1 MSVTEPPESPVKR
14 VDVDHDTDRDAPPR
28 SDQPQ
33 DARRSLD
40 QAQTAA
46 QGAII
51 AFTGGGSAGHVTPN
65 LALIDAW
72 QRQGG
77 EAIYLGRAESVE
89 SQLLADVDRVP
100 FIKIPSE
107 RLRRYFHWGNFI
119 MPFIVIWGTLRA
131 ALALRKHRPQLLF
144 SKGGFVALPVVIGAW
159 LNRIPVI
166 IHESDGS
173 LGLANRLSLPFT
185 RVVCVAQQR
194 AMRAVKHRDVRV
206 TGAPLRR
213 DFLEPQPERA
223 GQLFN
228 LEGARPLLVIFG
240 GSQGAQR
247 INEAVWSALERL
259 LSIYEVLHVVGPDK
273 RVTDYDQEY
282 RDLGY
287 HQHEY
292 ITEGFADLLAR
303 AHLVVGRAGA
313 NAIAEL
319 ITLHKPALLIP
330 LSSKSSRGDQALN
343 AAEFVELG
351 GGLTLD
357 NDQLTSDKLCQALEQ
372 LEADHS
378 TYTSSLSALPLGAAS
393 ARLTQIFTEIRIKS

>member
-1 MSVTEPPESPVKR
+1 MSVTDNHPPASAL
-14 VDVDHDTDRDAPPR
+14 HDQISGHSSMPR
-28 SDQPQ
+28 
-33 DARRSLD
+33 A
-40 QAQTAA
+40 T
-46 QGAII
+46 I

-65 LALIDAW
+65 LALIEEW
-72 QRQGG
+72 RRGGG
-77 EAIYLGRAESVE
+77 EAIYFGRANSVE
-89 SQLLADVDRVP
+89 SDLLADVDGVP

-119 MPFIVIWGTLRA
+119 MPLIVVWGTLRA
-131 ALALRKHRPQLLF
+131 AWSLRKHQPQLLF

-185 RVVCVAQQR
+185 RVVCVAQKR
-194 AMRAVKHRDVRV
+194 ASRAVKHQDVRV

-213 DFLEPQPERA
+213 DFLEAQPQKAQR
-223 GQLFN
+223 LFD
-228 LEGARPLLVIFG
+228 LEGAKPLLVIFG

-247 INEAVWSALERL
+247 INEAVWGALDAL
-259 LSIYEVLHVVGPDK
+259 LETYEVLHVVGPEKSVKDF
-273 RVTDYDQEY
+273 DHEY
-282 RDLGY
+282 RDRGY

-292 ITEGFADLLAR
+292 ITEGFADLLAS

-319 ITLHKPALLIP
+319 VALHKPALLIP

-343 AAEFVELG
+343 ADEFVELG
-351 GGLTLD
+351 GGVSLENEL
-357 NDQLTSDKLCQALEQ
+357 LTSETLCDSLVR
-372 LEADHS
+372 LEANHNAHIA
-378 TYTSSLSALPLGAAS
+378 SLSQLALNSGS
-393 ARLTQIFTEIRIKS
+393 AHLIQIFEGMPRRGS